1 MSNFKD
7 INSFRNCTY
16 VKFSNGGQYFA
27 AASGNLVH
35 VFKFYTGENPPG
47 MTFSGHSGKIRCMA
61 WNKED
66 NILVTC
72 GSDGIIMA
80 YRVGM
85 ENCGSKLLYF
95 HSTKEPRTK
104 GISYTSVAIN
114 PDNSIYAMGIL
125 GNVGERV
132 FKEIK
137 LSG

>member
-1 MSNFKD
+1 
-7 INSFRNCTY
+7 
-16 VKFSNGGQYFA
+16 
-27 AASGNLVH
+27 
-35 VFKFYTGENPPG
+35 

-85 ENCGSKLLYF
+85 ENRGSKLLYF

-114 PDNSIYAMGIL
+114 IDNSIYAMGIL
-125 GNVGERV
+125 GNTGERV
-132 FKEIK
+132 FKEVR
-137 LSG
+137 LNGEDSRR